1 MAVSDMMNARRKVN
15 MAEVWETLRW
25 VVRKDKI

>member
-1 MAVSDMMNARRKVN
+1 MAVSDMMNARGKVN
-15 MAEVWETLRW
+15 MVEDWETLHW